1 MITTK
6 SKSKIKKI
14 VPSEIIIVNP
24 NLNETQIQKRK
35 MFFENVLSNLN
46 NNPLR
51 IVMV

>member
-1 MITTK
+1 MKTTK

-14 VPSEIIIVNP
+14 VPSGINVVNS

-35 MFFENVLSNLN
+35 IFFESVLSNLN